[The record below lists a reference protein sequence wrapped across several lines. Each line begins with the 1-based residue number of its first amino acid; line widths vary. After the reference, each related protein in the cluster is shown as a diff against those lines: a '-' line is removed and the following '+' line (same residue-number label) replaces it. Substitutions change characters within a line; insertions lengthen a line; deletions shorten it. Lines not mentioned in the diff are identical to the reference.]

1 MSRKQGNA
9 QWDSTSEK
17 CGGVVPGS
25 NDQVRLEKLVA
36 EIEVLADEASARKG
50 DQVAG
55 AVFRSAL
62 REFDLGKE
70 RLAAGEIDTASGHL
84 GDARDLFQKVMRA
97 AAKAAARLDN
107 NGELI
112 DHALSTGL
120 LHLFNRGDDD
130 ALELL
135 AIELEPYLLKRIDRK
150 LPSYLRAR
158 VSNRDIYQDT
168 LIELVK
174 MRDEG
179 TLEIHGVRPLKA
191 LLKMIAD
198 RMVTKYLRQGHAQKR
213 DIARERAEPANQDD
227 PFGGAASPVSS
238 PSQNLH
244 REELHEI
251 YHRCLKKLD
260 SEQRGIIRLVSLDE
274 MKYPEIARTL
284 HISEEAARQRYS
296 RAMSKLGK
304 LMAKYYPSCQ

>member
-1 MSRKQGNA
+1 MSRKQGNT

-36 EIEVLADEASARKG
+36 EIEALHTEAIEKSG
-50 DQVAG
+50 ENYAG

-62 REFDLGKE
+62 RELEEGKKA
-70 RLAAGEIDTASGHL
+70 LAAGDTDAAAGHL
-84 GDARDLFQKVMRA
+84 GDARDLFHKVILATR
-97 AAKAAARLDN
+97 KAAARLENKGDM
-107 NGELI
+107 I
-112 DHALSTGL
+112 DGALTTGL
-120 LHLFNRGDDD
+120 LHLFNGGDDD

-135 AIELEPYLLKRIDRK
+135 ASELKPYLLKRIDRK

-158 VSNRDIYQDT
+158 ISTRDIYQDT

-174 MRDEG
+174 MRVEG

-213 DIARERAEPANQDD
+213 DIARERAEPADQDD

-238 PSQNLH
+238 PSKNLH